1 MVRMC
6 MSFWRGRILAPLE
19 KILQQDTSRLRLF
32 LTDGG
37 KKTSPMRARGTAAIC
52 STAGSAM
59 SELATCIGKVFITG
73 RRYPSKPLDG
83 GWFTLT
89 AKYVII
95 DRKLLTEIGD
105 DIE

>member
-1 MVRMC
+1 V
-6 MSFWRGRILAPLE
+6 FEA
-19 KILQQDTSRLRLF
+19 
-32 LTDGG
+32 
-37 KKTSPMRARGTAAIC
+37 
-52 STAGSAM
+52 
-59 SELATCIGKVFITG
+59 LATALGAS
-73 RRYPSKPLDG
+73 RPHPSNPLDG